1 MHCRLRL
8 ACLSYSRVRATPL
21 EILTDATGLQY
32 NPDMDREGLILA
44 ELREGGYRLTPA
56 RRAIV
61 QVLCDARA
69 PLGAPDII
77 GLMAS
82 MGKGVNKTT
91 VYRELEFLKTQ
102 RLVAE
107 VLVGDGLRRY
117 ELMPAGNHH
126 HHLVCNECSAV
137 ECVEVESC
145 VGEDVRQIEKKSDFK
160 VTDHSLKFFG
170 LCAKCKT

>member
-1 MHCRLRL
+1 MGR
-8 ACLSYSRVRATPL
+8 TQ
-21 EILTDATGLQY
+21 G
-32 NPDMDREGLILA
+32 ILA
-44 ELREGGYRLTPA
+44 ELKEAGFRLTPA
-56 RRAIV
+56 RKALV

-69 PLGAPDII
+69 PLGVPDII

-91 VYRELEFLKTQ
+91 VYRELEFLKTR

-126 HHLVCNECSAV
+126 HHLVCNQCSAV
-137 ECVEVESC
+137 ECVEVERC
-145 VGEDVRQIEKKSDFK
+145 VGDEALQIDQIEKNSDFK

-170 LCAKCKT
+170 LCGRCRA

>member
-1 MHCRLRL
+1 MGR
-8 ACLSYSRVRATPL
+8 S
-21 EILTDATGLQY
+21 EGILK
-32 NPDMDREGLILA
+32 
-44 ELREGGYRLTPA
+44 ELRQGGFRLTPA
-56 RRAIV
+56 RRVII

-91 VYRELEFLKTQ
+91 VYRELEFLKGR

-117 ELMPAGNHH
+117 ELMPEGQHH
-126 HHLVCNECSAV
+126 HHLVCKECSAV
-137 ECVEVESC
+137 ECVEVERC
-145 VGEDVRQIEKKSDFK
+145 LGDEVRQIDQIEKNSDFK

-170 LCAKCKT
+170 LCARCRA